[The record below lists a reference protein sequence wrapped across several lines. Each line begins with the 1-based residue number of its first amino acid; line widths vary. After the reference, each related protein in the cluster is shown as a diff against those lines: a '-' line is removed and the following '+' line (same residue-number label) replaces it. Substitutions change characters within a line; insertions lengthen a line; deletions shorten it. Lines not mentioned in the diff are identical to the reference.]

1 MPPLMVLS
9 VIASLIFGFGFG
21 LLPIYVWLTG

>member
-1 MPPLMVLS
+1 MPALGVLS

-21 LLPIYVWLTG
+21 LLPIYLWAIG